1 MDLEILEAMDFI
13 HHLLRALRRV
23 EAEELVVQEA
33 TLALTIQVPAA
44 QEEIIQFQ
52 ALQFSMQ
59 VEEQEVLIKML
70 GQDQVA

>member
-1 MDLEILEAMDFI
+1 MDLVILEVMDFI
-13 HHLLRALRRV
+13 HHLLQALRGA

-52 ALQFSMQ
+52 VLQFIMQ

-70 GQDQVA
+70 GQDQVE

>member
-1 MDLEILEAMDFI
+1 MDLVILEVMDFI
-13 HHLLRALRRV
+13 HHLLQALRLA

-44 QEEIIQFQ
+44 QEENIQFQ
-52 ALQFSMQ
+52 VLQFIMQ

-70 GQDQVA
+70 GQEQVV